1 MIEEQV
7 RNFITENFLFGEEKK
22 VADTDS
28 FLENG
33 IIDSTG
39 VLEVV
44 SFVEDTFNI
53 KVKDEEM
60 IPENLDSINNL
71 VKFIKSKQNG
81 GTGA

>member
-1 MIEEQV
+1 MIAEQV

-60 IPENLDSINNL
+60 IPENLDSISNL
-71 VKFIKSKQNG
+71 VSFINKKQNG
-81 GTGA
+81 GSV

>member
-60 IPENLDSINNL
+60 IPENLDSISNL
-71 VKFIKSKQNG
+71 VSLIKKKQNG
-81 GTGA
+81 GSVA

>member
-60 IPENLDSINNL
+60 VPENLDSISNL
-71 VKFIKSKQNG
+71 ANFIKRKQNG
-81 GTGA
+81 GS

>member
-60 IPENLDSINNL
+60 IPENLDSISNL
-71 VKFIKSKQNG
+71 VNFINNNKR
-81 GTGA
+81 A

>member
-60 IPENLDSINNL
+60 IPENLDSISNL
-71 VKFIKSKQNG
+71 VNFINKKQNG
-81 GTGA
+81 GC

>member
-60 IPENLDSINNL
+60 IPENLDSISNL
-71 VKFIKSKQNG
+71 VSFINKKQNG
-81 GTGA
+81 GSVA

>member
-1 MIEEQV
+1 MIAEQV

-60 IPENLDSINNL
+60 IPENLDSISNL
-71 VKFIKSKQNG
+71 VSFINKKQNG
-81 GTGA
+81 G

>member
-60 IPENLDSINNL
+60 IPENLDSISNL
-71 VKFIKSKQNG
+71 VNFIKKKQNG
-81 GTGA
+81 GC

>member
-7 RNFITENFLFGEEKK
+7 RQFIAENFLFGEEKK

-60 IPENLDSINNL
+60 IPENLDSISNL
-71 VKFIKSKQNG
+71 VNFIKRKQNNG
-81 GTGA
+81 NG

>member
-60 IPENLDSINNL
+60 IPENLDSISNL

-81 GTGA
+81 SE

>member
-60 IPENLDSINNL
+60 IPENLDSISNL
-71 VKFIKSKQNG
+71 VNFIKRKQNNG
-81 GTGA
+81 NG

>member
-7 RNFITENFLFGEEKK
+7 RQFITENFLFSEEKK

-39 VLEVV
+39 VLELV
-44 SFVEDTFNI
+44 SFVEEKFNV

-60 IPENLDSINNL
+60 VPENLDSINNL

-81 GTGA
+81 NQAD